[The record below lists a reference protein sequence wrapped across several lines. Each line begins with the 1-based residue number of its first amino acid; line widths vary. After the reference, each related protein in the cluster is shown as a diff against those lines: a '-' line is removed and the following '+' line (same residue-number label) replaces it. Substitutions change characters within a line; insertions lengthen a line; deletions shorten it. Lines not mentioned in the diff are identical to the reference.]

1 MRQLPKVGRRIAAI
15 VLLGGAIASLGT
27 LIVNPLV
34 TYLAGMQ
41 ERIANE
47 RVLLARLAALA
58 AQDREARD
66 LGRRQTE
73 MNADGA
79 FLEGDSEAIQ
89 LANLQSLVGA
99 IAANNGLRVRSART
113 LPARERGELHL
124 IGVHI
129 QLQAEIGPLQKTLH
143 DIESKRPFLFIDAV
157 QISLLSGGEAMEPN
171 AMLDAR
177 LDVFGAVLRKKR
189 EW

>member
-1 MRQLPKVGRRIAAI
+1 MRQRPKAVRRIAAI
-15 VLLGGAIASLGT
+15 LLLSGAVASLGT

-34 TYLAGMQ
+34 TYLAGAQ

-47 RVLLARLAALA
+47 RVLLGRLTALA

-66 LGRRQTE
+66 LGRRRTE
-73 MNADGA
+73 MTAEGE
-79 FLEGDSEAIQ
+79 FLEGDSEAVQ

-99 IAANNGLRVRSART
+99 IAAKNGLRVRSART

-129 QLQAEIGPLQKTLH
+129 QLHAEIGPLQKTLH

-157 QISLLSGGEAMEPN
+157 QIILLSGGEAMEPN
-171 AMLDAR
+171 AMLEAR
-177 LDVFGAVLRKKR
+177 LDVFGAVLRKR